1 MTLQPPLA
9 GPGTLE
15 LSSDDARRLALAAQ
29 QLVGVPDRRAGV
41 SGLVRSLG
49 AVQLDTI
56 SVLARSHEL
65 VAYARLG
72 AIGRPKIEAAYWSG
86 GAFEYWAHAASIMA
100 MSQWPLFA
108 FRRRFYIARDKH
120 WGEHSA
126 PVAKAVL
133 DRVRAEGP
141 MTATD
146 LGGAK
151 KTTTWWGWSEVK
163 SAAEFLLA
171 SGQLACTKRVGWRR
185 FYDVPERAV
194 PAELLH
200 DDLTDDECQVA
211 LITQAAEHL
220 GVATAADLAD
230 YFRLKKLEVARLL
243 PRTGLTQV
251 KVRGWDA
258 AGWADPATVAAGL
271 PAGRHRTSLLSP
283 FDSLVWDR
291 VRTARI
297 FGLDHRLEAY
307 VPKELRQHG
316 YFAMPVLAGGRIV
329 ARVDPAREGSTLIA
343 RHVTVMPQHA
353 TPAKIAAT
361 ANAIGE
367 ALREAATWV
376 GCDNIAIEKVEPG
389 GTADSMRAAVR

>member
-1 MTLQPPLA
+1 MTSPPPLA

-15 LSSDDARRLALAAQ
+15 LSPDDARRLALAAQ

-86 GAFEYWAHAASIMA
+86 GAFEYWAHAACILP

-108 FRRRFYIARDKH
+108 FRRRFYLARAKH
-120 WGEHSA
+120 WGDHSA

-133 DRVRAEGP
+133 DRVRADGP

-151 KTTTWWGWSEVK
+151 KTTTWWGWSDVK
-163 SAAEFLLA
+163 AAAEFLLA
-171 SGQLACTKRVGWRR
+171 SGQLTSTKRIGWRR
-185 FYDVPERAV
+185 VYDLPERAV
-194 PAELLH
+194 PADLLH
-200 DDLTDDECQVA
+200 DDLSDDECMVG
-211 LITQAAEHL
+211 LIQRAASCL
-220 GVATAADLAD
+220 GVATTSDLAD
-230 YFRLKKLEVARLL
+230 YFRLKKLDVTRLL
-243 PRTGLTQV
+243 PRAGLTPV

-258 AGWADPATVAAGL
+258 AGWAPSDVLAAGL
-271 PAGRHRTSLLSP
+271 PTGRHGRHRTTLLSP

-291 VRTARI
+291 ARTARI

-329 ARVDPAREGSTLIA
+329 ARVDPARAGTTLIA

-353 TPAKIAAT
+353 TPAKVAAT
-361 ANAIGE
+361 AGAIGE

-376 GCDNIAIEKVEPG
+376 
-389 GTADSMRAAVR
+389 

>member
-1 MTLQPPLA
+1 MTSPA
-9 GPGTLE
+9 GRGTLE

-41 SGLVRSLG
+41 SGMVRWLG

-86 GAFEYWAHAASIMA
+86 GAFEYWAHAACIMPMA
-100 MSQWPLFA
+100 HWPLFA
-108 FRRRFYIARDKH
+108 FRRRFYLARAKH

-126 PVAKAVL
+126 PVAKSVL

-171 SGQLACTKRVGWRR
+171 SGQLTSTKRVGWRR
-185 FYDVPERAV
+185 VYDLPERAV

-200 DDLTDDECQVA
+200 DDLSDDECQVT
-211 LITQAAEHL
+211 LIRQAAGCL
-220 GVATAADLAD
+220 GAATASDLAD
-230 YFRLKKLEVARLL
+230 YFRLKKLDVARLL
-243 PRTGLTQV
+243 PRTGLVQV

-258 AGWADPATVAAGL
+258 PGWADPRTVAAGL
-271 PAGRHRTSLLSP
+271 PAGRHRTTLLSP

-291 VRTARI
+291 ARTARI

-329 ARVDPAREGSTLIA
+329 ARVDPARQGSTLIA

-353 TPAKIAAT
+353 TPAKIGAT
-361 ANAIGE
+361 AGAIHK

-376 GCDNIAIEKVEPG
+376 GCDDIAIERVEPV
-389 GTADSMRAAVR
+389 AARDVVRC

>member
-1 MTLQPPLA
+1 MTSPPPPPSPA

-41 SGLVRSLG
+41 SGMVASLG

-72 AIGRPKIEAAYWSG
+72 AIGRSKIEAAYWSG
-86 GAFEYWAHAASIMA
+86 GAFEYWAHAACILP

-108 FRRRFYIARDKH
+108 FRRRFYLARAKH
-120 WGEHSA
+120 WGEHSV

-133 DRVRAEGP
+133 DRVRSEGP

-185 FYDVPERAV
+185 FYDLPERAV
-194 PAELLH
+194 PAQLLH
-200 DDLTDDECQVA
+200 DDLSDDECQVT
-211 LITQAAEHL
+211 LIQQAAGCL
-220 GVATAADLAD
+220 GVATGSDLAD
-230 YFRLKKLEVARLL
+230 YFRLKKLDVARLL
-243 PRTGLTQV
+243 PRAGLVQV

-258 AGWADPATVAAGL
+258 AGWAHASAVAAGL
-271 PAGRHRTSLLSP
+271 PAGRHRTTLLSP

-291 VRTARI
+291 ARTARI

-307 VPKELRQHG
+307 VPKELREHG

-329 ARVDPAREGSTLIA
+329 ARVDPARDGSTLVA
-343 RHVTVMPQHA
+343 RHVTVMPRHA
-353 TPAKIAAT
+353 TPAKIATT
-361 ANAIGE
+361 AGAIRE
-367 ALREAATWV
+367 ALHEAATWV
-376 GCDNIAIEKVEPG
+376 GCDTIAIERVEPVAAG
-389 GTADSMRAAVR
+389 DVMRR